1 MNDDML
7 ETPEYEAKT
16 IHENGRA
23 ERFLLKKDAK
33 IFIFPLL
40 LFPQITLRMHLTEW
54 ARYIKPLSVN
64 INEMTSKQVALV
76 SLL

>member
-7 ETPEYEAKT
+7 ETPEYESKK

-23 ERFLLKKDAK
+23 ERFLLTKDAK
-33 IFIFPLL
+33 FFICPLL
-40 LFPQITLRMHLTEW
+40 LFSQLALRMHLTEW
-54 ARYIKPLSVN
+54 VRYIKPLSVD
-64 INEMTSKQVALV
+64 IKEMTLKQVALV